1 MRVTYGDGKKI
12 VKFDN
17 GDGALLCNECG
28 TIIAKGFNHIDK
40 RHFCNDL
47 CRNVYDER
55 MHTLHNQSNYNPN
68 D

>member
-1 MRVTYGDGKKI
+1 VLKKI

-17 GDGALLCNECG
+17 GDGALLCNECN

-40 RHFCNDL
+40 YHFCNL
-47 CRNVYDER
+47 FCEAAHTQR
-55 MHTLHNQSNYNPN
+55 MNMLRKQEGYNHN